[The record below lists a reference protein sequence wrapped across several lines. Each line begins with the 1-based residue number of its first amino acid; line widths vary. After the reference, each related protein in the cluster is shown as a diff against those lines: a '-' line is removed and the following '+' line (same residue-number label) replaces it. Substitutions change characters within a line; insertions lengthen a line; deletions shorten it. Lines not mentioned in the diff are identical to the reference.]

1 MMSLMFYFYWI
12 EVMLIEFVNFY
23 SMDIL
28 FGFIGFDERERYNNR
43 ILNIDF
49 IVINVFLRI
58 MFYRLFYKIK

>member
-1 MMSLMFYFYWI
+1 MMSIMFYFYWI

-28 FGFIGFDERERYNNR
+28 FGFIGFDERERCNNR

-49 IVINVFLRI
+49 IVINVF
-58 MFYRLFYKIK
+58 

>member
-1 MMSLMFYFYWI
+1 MMSIMFYFYWI

-28 FGFIGFDERERYNNR
+28 FGFIGFDERERCNR